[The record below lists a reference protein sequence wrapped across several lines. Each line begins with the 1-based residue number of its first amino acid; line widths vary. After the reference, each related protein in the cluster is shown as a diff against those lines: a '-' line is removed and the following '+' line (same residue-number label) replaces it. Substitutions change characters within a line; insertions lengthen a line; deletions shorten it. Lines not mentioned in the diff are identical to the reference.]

1 MIWFWL
7 AIAALACAATAAL
20 VLPLLRSNRPNEDLS
35 GSDEARRL
43 AVYRDRRAEIESERR
58 AGRLGDE
65 EAARAQEELLDDA
78 AVQFEAKTSEPGTAR
93 ASRAT
98 LIAILAAAALPLA
111 SVFVYAVL
119 GSPGIV
125 ALTPAEL
132 RGEISAESLEQTI
145 TELQKRVELAPQD
158 GQAWAMLGRARRM
171 AGDIPAARNALE
183 RAITLAPQDAR
194 TLADYAEILVM
205 AAGGDF
211 TGKPITLLEQALK
224 LDPDDEKAV
233 ALMAA
238 ALYRRGDRVQAL
250 RYMRKLIANLPPAS
264 TEAQQL
270 AEVIAKIE
278 SELSGDASS
287 GQAAASRPAISPQAS
302 APNEAATIAG
312 QIIID
317 QALRNQAAPGMT
329 LFVIARAVDGS
340 RVPLAA
346 QRLSVG
352 AWPVDFSLGDQQAM
366 NPQRLISQAAGVV
379 IEARISRSGNAARSS
394 GDLFGTS
401 AQVAPGARQVMVRID
416 QRVP

>member
-158 GQAWAMLGRARRM
+158 GQIGRAH
-171 AGDIPAARNALE
+171 
-183 RAITLAPQDAR
+183 
-194 TLADYAEILVM
+194 V
-205 AAGGDF
+205 
-211 TGKPITLLEQALK
+211 
-224 LDPDDEKAV
+224 
-233 ALMAA
+233 
-238 ALYRRGDRVQAL
+238 
-250 RYMRKLIANLPPAS
+250 
-264 TEAQQL
+264 
-270 AEVIAKIE
+270 
-278 SELSGDASS
+278 
-287 GQAAASRPAISPQAS
+287 
-302 APNEAATIAG
+302 
-312 QIIID
+312 
-317 QALRNQAAPGMT
+317 
-329 LFVIARAVDGS
+329 
-340 RVPLAA
+340 
-346 QRLSVG
+346 
-352 AWPVDFSLGDQQAM
+352 
-366 NPQRLISQAAGVV
+366 
-379 IEARISRSGNAARSS
+379 
-394 GDLFGTS
+394 
-401 AQVAPGARQVMVRID
+401 
-416 QRVP
+416 